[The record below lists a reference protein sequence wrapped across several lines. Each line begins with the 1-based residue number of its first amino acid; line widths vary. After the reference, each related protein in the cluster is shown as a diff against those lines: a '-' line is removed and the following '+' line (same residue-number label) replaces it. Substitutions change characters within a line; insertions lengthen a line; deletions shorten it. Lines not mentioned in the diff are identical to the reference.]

1 MNRLFVGRKLADLY
15 PGYFALVMATGIV
28 SVAGYQLGFYWVAWI
43 LFVINIVAYGF
54 LSLQT
59 VARLVRFRPRLLAD
73 LVDYRRGPGFFTEV
87 AATCVLGIQIVIL
100 TNNFLVP
107 AILWALGTVLWFV
120 LIYAFFAAI
129 TVREN
134 KPTLEKGIS
143 GAWLNTVVSTQGV
156 SILGAWWLRGS
167 LVSEKRSS
175 FSASPCTCSAACFT
189 S

>member
-73 LVDYRRGPGFFTEV
+73 LVWAMPVPDYPYS
-87 AATCVLGIQIVIL
+87 AATGEDL
-100 TNNFLVP
+100 TPLK
-107 AILWALGTVLWFV
+107 T
-120 LIYAFFAAI
+120 
-129 TVREN
+129 
-134 KPTLEKGIS
+134 
-143 GAWLNTVVSTQGV
+143 WLSCQ
-156 SILGAWWLRGS
+156 
-167 LVSEKRSS
+167 EM
-175 FSASPCTCSAACFT
+175 
-189 S
+189 